1 MSTKEK
7 ILEAALTLFA
17 ENGYDGT
24 SVEQIAHIVGIKAPS
39 LYKHYK
45 GKEDILNALIDSAE
59 TRYEEMFGSENNIG
73 KVPQNREEFIKV
85 TMERISFT
93 MRDPIIRK
101 IRMLLVREQFRN
113 ERISEA
119 TTRHQ
124 LDGIQR
130 MFAKI
135 IKGMMDE
142 GIVKNDDPH
151 LLAVELTAPAVL
163 QIARSDRQPQ
173 YEEDCMEYIEKH
185 LRHFCKVYMGEDF
198 LRVPSR
204 NHRIHD
210 GKRSEKEINPFRRE

>member
-7 ILEAALTLFA
+7 IMDAALTSFA

-24 SVEQIAHIVGIKAPS
+24 SVEQIANIVGIKAPS

-59 TRYEEMFGSENNIG
+59 ARYEEMFGSEKNIG
-73 KVPQNREEFIKV
+73 KIPQSREEFIQV
-85 TMERISFT
+85 TLKRISFT
-93 MRDPIIRK
+93 INDPVIRK
-101 IRMLLVREQFRN
+101 TRMLLVQEQFRN

-130 MFAKI
+130 ML
-135 IKGMMDE
+135 DE
-142 GIVKNDDPH
+142 GIVIDDDPE

-173 YEEDCMEYIEKH
+173 YEKESMEYIEKH
-185 LRHFCKVYMGEDF
+185 LRHFCKVYM
-198 LRVPSR
+198 R
-204 NHRIHD
+204 
-210 GKRSEKEINPFRRE
+210 

>member
-7 ILEAALTLFA
+7 ILDAALTLFA

-24 SVEQIAHIVGIKAPS
+24 SVEQIAGIVGIKAPS

-59 TRYEEMFGSENNIG
+59 ARYEEMFGSENNIG
-73 KVPQNREEFIKV
+73 KVPQSREEFIKV
-85 TMERISFT
+85 TLKRISFT
-93 MRDPIIRK
+93 IKDPVRISFTIKDPVIRK
-101 IRMLLVREQFRN
+101 TRMLLVQEQFRN

-119 TTRHQ
+119 TTKHQ

-142 GIVKNDDPH
+142 GIVIDDDPE

-173 YEEDCMEYIEKH
+173 CEEECMEYIEKH
-185 LRHFCKVYMGEDF
+185 LQHFCRVYMRED
-198 LRVPSR
+198 
-204 NHRIHD
+204 
-210 GKRSEKEINPFRRE
+210 

>member
-7 ILEAALTLFA
+7 ILDAALTLFA

-24 SVEQIAHIVGIKAPS
+24 SVEQIAGIVGIKAPS

-45 GKEDILNALIDSAE
+45 GKEDILNALVDSAE
-59 TRYEEMFGSENNIG
+59 TWYEEMFGFENNIG
-73 KVPQNREEFIKV
+73 EVPQSREEFIKV

-101 IRMLLVREQFRN
+101 TRILLVQEQFRN

-130 MFAKI
+130 MYAKI

-142 GIVKNDDPH
+142 GIVKSDDSD
-151 LLAVELTAPAVL
+151 LLAAELTAPVVL

-173 YEEDCMEYIEKH
+173 CEEECIEYIEKH
-185 LRHFCKVYMGEDF
+185 LRHFCKVYMGED
-198 LRVPSR
+198 
-204 NHRIHD
+204 
-210 GKRSEKEINPFRRE
+210 

>member
-1 MSTKEK
+1 MSTKGR
-7 ILEAALTLFA
+7 ILDAALTLFA

-24 SVEQIAHIVGIKAPS
+24 SVEQIANIVGIKAPS

-59 TRYEEMFGSENNIG
+59 TWYEEMFGFENNIG
-73 KVPQNREEFIKV
+73 EVPQSREEFIKV

-101 IRMLLVREQFRN
+101 TRILLVQEQFRN

-130 MFAKI
+130 MYAKI

-142 GIVKNDDPH
+142 GIVKSDDSD
-151 LLAVELTAPAVL
+151 LLAAELTAPVVL

-173 YEEDCMEYIEKH
+173 CEEECMEYIEKH
-185 LRHFCKVYMGEDF
+185 LQHFCRVYMRED
-198 LRVPSR
+198 
-204 NHRIHD
+204 
-210 GKRSEKEINPFRRE
+210 

>member
-1 MSTKEK
+1 MSTKGR
-7 ILEAALTLFA
+7 ILDAALTLFA

-24 SVEQIAHIVGIKAPS
+24 SVEQIANIVGIKAPS

-59 TRYEEMFGSENNIG
+59 TWYEEMFGSENNIG
-73 KVPQNREEFIKV
+73 EVPQSREEFIKV

-101 IRMLLVREQFRN
+101 TRILLVQEQFRN

-130 MFAKI
+130 MYAKI
-135 IKGMMDE
+135 IEGMMDE
-142 GIVKNDDPH
+142 GIVKSDDSD
-151 LLAVELTAPAVL
+151 LLAAELTAPVVL
-163 QIARSDRQPQ
+163 QIARSDRQLQ
-173 YEEDCMEYIEKH
+173 CEEECMEYIEKH
-185 LRHFCKVYMGEDF
+185 LRHFCKVYM
-198 LRVPSR
+198 R
-204 NHRIHD
+204 
-210 GKRSEKEINPFRRE
+210 

>member
-7 ILEAALTLFA
+7 ILDAALTLFA

-24 SVEQIAHIVGIKAPS
+24 SVEQIANIVGIKAPS

-59 TRYEEMFGSENNIG
+59 ARYDEMFGSENHIG
-73 KVPQNREEFIKV
+73 RIPESREEFIKA
-85 TMERISFT
+85 TMGRVSFT

-101 IRMLLVREQFRN
+101 IRMLLVQEQFRN
-113 ERISEA
+113 ERISEV
-119 TTRHQ
+119 TTKHQ
-124 LDGIQR
+124 LYGIQR

-142 GIVKNDDPH
+142 GIVVEDDPE

-173 YEEDCMEYIEKH
+173 CEEEYLECIERH
-185 LRHFCKVYMGEDF
+185 IQHFCDVYM
-198 LRVPSR
+198 
-204 NHRIHD
+204 
-210 GKRSEKEINPFRRE
+210 K

>member
-7 ILEAALTLFA
+7 ILDAALTLFA

-24 SVEQIAHIVGIKAPS
+24 SVEQIANNVGIKAPS

-59 TRYEEMFGSENNIG
+59 TRYEEMFGSEKNIG
-73 KVPQNREEFIKV
+73 RVPQSREEFIKV

-101 IRMLLVREQFRN
+101 TRMLLVQEQFRN
-113 ERISEA
+113 ERISEV

-124 LDGIQR
+124 LDGIQG

-142 GIVKNDDPH
+142 GIVKNDDPA
-151 LLAVELTAPAVL
+151 LLAAELTAPAVL

-173 YEEDCMEYIEKH
+173 CEEECMEYIEKH
-185 LRHFCKVYMGEDF
+185 LRHFCKVYCE
-198 LRVPSR
+198 RV
-204 NHRIHD
+204 D
-210 GKRSEKEINPFRRE
+210 YC

>member
-1 MSTKEK
+1 MSTKQR
-7 ILEAALTLFA
+7 ILDEALTLFA

-24 SVEQIAHIVGIKAPS
+24 GVDLIAERVGIKGPS

-45 GKEDILNALIDSAE
+45 GKEEILNALIDAAE
-59 TRYEEMFGSENNIG
+59 ERYEEYFGSEKHIG
-73 KVPQNREEFIKV
+73 KLPQSREEFIKV

-93 MRDPIIRK
+93 MRDPVIRK
-101 IRMLLVREQFRN
+101 MRMLLVQEQFRN
-113 ERISEA
+113 ERISEV

-124 LDGIQR
+124 LDGIQS

-142 GIVKNDDPH
+142 GIVKNDDPE

-173 YEEDCMEYIEKH
+173 YEEECMEYIEKH
-185 LRHFCKVYMGEDF
+185 LRHFCKVYMGED
-198 LRVPSR
+198 
-204 NHRIHD
+204 
-210 GKRSEKEINPFRRE
+210 

>member
-1 MSTKEK
+1 MATKEK
-7 ILEAALTLFA
+7 ILDAALTLFA

-24 SVEQIAHIVGIKAPS
+24 SVEQIANIVGIKAPS

-45 GKEDILNALIDSAE
+45 GKEDILNSLIDSAE
-59 TRYEEMFGSENNIG
+59 ARYDEMFGSENHIG
-73 KVPQNREEFIKV
+73 RIPESREEFIKV
-85 TMERISFT
+85 TMRRVSFT
-93 MRDPIIRK
+93 MRDPMIRK
-101 IRMLLVREQFRN
+101 IRMLLVQEQFRN
-113 ERISEA
+113 ERISEV

-142 GIVKNDDPH
+142 GIVKNDDPK

-173 YEEDCMEYIEKH
+173 YEEECMEYIEKH
-185 LRHFCKVYMGEDF
+185 LRHFCKVYM
-198 LRVPSR
+198 
-204 NHRIHD
+204 
-210 GKRSEKEINPFRRE
+210 KK

>member
-1 MSTKEK
+1 MSTKQK
-7 ILEAALTLFA
+7 ILDEALTLFA
-17 ENGYDGT
+17 EKGYDGT
-24 SVEQIAHIVGIKAPS
+24 GVDLIAERVGIKGPS

-45 GKEDILNALIDSAE
+45 GKEEILNALIDAAE
-59 TRYEEMFGSENNIG
+59 ERYEEYFGSEKHIG
-73 KVPQNREEFIKV
+73 KLPQSREEFIKV

-93 MRDPIIRK
+93 MRDPVIRK
-101 IRMLLVREQFRN
+101 TRMLLVQEQFRN
-113 ERISEA
+113 ERISEV

-142 GIVKNDDPH
+142 GIVKNDDPE

-173 YEEDCMEYIEKH
+173 YEEECMEYIEKH
-185 LRHFCKVYMGEDF
+185 LRHFCKVYMIED
-198 LRVPSR
+198 
-204 NHRIHD
+204 
-210 GKRSEKEINPFRRE
+210 

>member
-1 MSTKEK
+1 MTTKER

-24 SVEQIAHIVGIKAPS
+24 SVEQIATEVGIKAPS

-59 TRYEEMFGSENNIG
+59 VRYEEMFGSERNTG
-73 KVPQNREEFIKV
+73 KVPKDPEEFIKV
-85 TMERISFT
+85 TMGRIEFT
-93 MRDPIIRK
+93 IKDPVIRK
-101 IRMLLVREQFRN
+101 TRMLLVQEQFRN
-113 ERISEA
+113 ERIAEV

-135 IKGMMDE
+135 VEGMMDA
-142 GIVKNDDPH
+142 GIFKKDDPA

-163 QIARSDRQPQ
+163 WIAQADRQPQ
-173 YEEDCMEYIEKH
+173 YADEVMGNIEKH
-185 LRHFCKVYMGEDF
+185 IRHFCDVYM
-198 LRVPSR
+198 
-204 NHRIHD
+204 N
-210 GKRSEKEINPFRRE
+210 

>member
-1 MSTKEK
+1 MLTKEK
-7 ILEAALTLFA
+7 ILDAALTLFA

-24 SVEQIAHIVGIKAPS
+24 SVEQIAGIVGIKAPS

-45 GKEDILNALIDSAE
+45 GKEDILNSLIDSAE

-73 KVPQNREEFIKV
+73 KLPQSREEFIKV

-101 IRMLLVREQFRN
+101 TRMLLVQEQFRN
-113 ERISEA
+113 ERISEV

-142 GIVKNDDPH
+142 GLVINDDPD
-151 LLAVELTAPAVL
+151 LLAAELTAPAVL

-173 YEEDCMEYIEKH
+173 CEEECMEYIEKH
-185 LRHFCKVYMGEDF
+185 LRHFCKVYM
-198 LRVPSR
+198 
-204 NHRIHD
+204 
-210 GKRSEKEINPFRRE
+210 KK

>member
-1 MSTKEK
+1 MSTKMSTKEK
-7 ILEAALTLFA
+7 ILDAALTLFA

-24 SVEQIAHIVGIKAPS
+24 SVEQIASIVGIKAPS

-45 GKEDILNALIDSAE
+45 GKEDILNALLDSAE
-59 TRYEEMFGSENNIG
+59 ARYEEMFGSENNIG
-73 KVPQNREEFIKV
+73 KVPQSPEEFIKV
-85 TMERISFT
+85 TLERVSFT

-101 IRMLLVREQFRN
+101 TRMFLVQEQFRN
-113 ERISEA
+113 ERISEV

-142 GIVKNDDPH
+142 GIVFKDDPA

-163 QIARSDRQPQ
+163 QIARADRQPQ
-173 YEEDCMEYIEKH
+173 CEKECMKFIEKH
-185 LRHFCKVYMGEDF
+185 LKHFCKVYM
-198 LRVPSR
+198 
-204 NHRIHD
+204 
-210 GKRSEKEINPFRRE
+210 K